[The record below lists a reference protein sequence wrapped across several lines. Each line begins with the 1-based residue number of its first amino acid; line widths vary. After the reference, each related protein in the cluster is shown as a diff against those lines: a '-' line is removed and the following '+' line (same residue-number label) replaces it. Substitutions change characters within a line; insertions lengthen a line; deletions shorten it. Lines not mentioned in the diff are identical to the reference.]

1 MEAMRREVVELRA
14 LLQSKDQ
21 EIARLRSHVSVL
33 KDKGGLNPLRRA
45 ELLSR
50 GHAIRQRLIAHATSS
65 STTSSSENRNIGST
79 KRRATSKSSDNDSNA
94 VPADHLNGQSTT
106 STDKVTTT
114 RRTSEDGKWRAD
126 DNNDDVKRSNE
137 RGNENDDRR
146 SPVSVHAF
154 VERCE
159 ADAGEGIERACRA
172 YFKNPK
178 ERDRRE
184 MEKLKSKARLLE
196 EENHFLHSMLSDK
209 EHQVKTIS
217 TTNRERASIS
227 RLNTTR
233 AINLPQ
239 YDITRNEEGVWDAQH
254 ENTVLSRLVKEGERR
269 VGQVREEAS
278 LLSDTLKASL
288 QSLSGEMKKQ
298 VARLREEREML
309 TSSLRTALDRAAL
322 ENTALRS
329 QLAACGVSVDSILQ
343 GVVEKMMEEEKQREE
358 AKQKELLR
366 QQGAAT
372 PNE

>member
-1 MEAMRREVVELRA
+1 MG
-14 LLQSKDQ
+14 DHH
-21 EIARLRSHVSVL
+21 IASH
-33 KDKGGLNPLRRA
+33 GHTTNP
-45 ELLSR
+45 R
-50 GHAIRQRLIAHATSS
+50 GTQ
-65 STTSSSENRNIGST
+65 
-79 KRRATSKSSDNDSNA
+79 
-94 VPADHLNGQSTT
+94 NGQSTT

-154 VERCE
+154 VERVHDNTRLINLALDKRTSLSTRLAMLGGRVKLMLE
-159 ADAGEGIERACRA
+159 KALNEHAELILKTPRKGSNGRYSSSSSRHAQAI
-172 YFKNPK
+172 
-178 ERDRRE
+178 DRRE

-209 EHQVKTIS
+209 EHQTS
-217 TTNRERASIS
+217 S
-227 RLNTTR
+227 
-233 AINLPQ
+233 
-239 YDITRNEEGVWDAQH
+239 AQH